1 MAIVKKS
8 ELKQMNEKSLKEKM
22 NEIKRELIKINAQ
35 IAVGTIPEKPGRI
48 KDMKKTHNLKKFQKL
63 IHIRASVHFWF
74 LSSC

>member
-48 KDMKKTHNLKKFQKL
+48 KDMKKTIARIYTQLKIKKETGGKPK
-63 IHIRASVHFWF
+63 V
-74 LSSC
+74 